1 MLIPAL
7 EDLLDA
13 EALEFNELATE
24 TQAMIAMLSPSDP
37 HRKDAAAALLRMLED
52 ADPTARNLRFVYFMK
67 YLLHFQIGHFLNRTV
82 SFLRQF
88 L

>member
-1 MLIPAL
+1 MLSSLFLLSPLFLTFFFMKCSHAAL

-37 HRKDAAAALLRMLED
+37 HRKESAAALLRMLED
-52 ADPTARNLRFVYFMK
+52 ADPTARNLR
-67 YLLHFQIGHFLNRTV
+67 
-82 SFLRQF
+82 
-88 L
+88 